1 MDVVSIEKALAA
13 IEECWSP
20 VIIGELNDQVV
31 KAVKLKGEFIMHH
44 HDHEDEMFMV
54 LKGSLRIEFAEE
66 SKTVNEGEFIVI
78 PRGVPH
84 KPVADDVV
92 HALLFE
98 PASTVNTGNVVNERT
113 IENPPRNS

>member
-1 MDVVSIEKALAA
+1 MEVVSLEKALTE
-13 IEECWSP
+13 IEDFWSP

-54 LKGSLRIEFAEE
+54 LKGSLKIEF
-66 SKTVNEGEFIVI
+66 SKETKIVNEGEFIVI

-84 KPVADDVV
+84 KPVAEDVV

-98 PASTVNTGNVVNERT
+98 PSSTVNTGNVVNERT
-113 IENPPRNS
+113 VANPPRNT